1 MKQIFKQKVTMA
13 CILFMTIIITA
24 CSKGNSYHFETPKD
38 ALKACESELNNLS
51 RKKKFDIKELTEITN
66 RWIALQDSSIHC
78 IATTVNTDDYAPVI
92 NSFFKVSD
100 SIRSQITS
108 LAYSLPRT
116 MNDVIYLRVNIT
128 YGRESIEEN
137 EDYEKALDFYESLDK
152 NNIIDSPEEAMKAY
166 QELFKRIDQVKKEN
180 DLLEYIK
187 EEDRCFRSLLKHQA
201 SVKPEIVEEISEET
215 ENFFNKLQYAVSKQ
229 NEAQNKRLLA
239 FLNIRINRRMIQY
252 AEAYVSDIEKG
263 VKITDESRETYRWAI
278 LQPYMTIDKYMAAYL
293 NKEQKESLME
303 IGRKLPEYLS
313 YIDELQTQIT
323 KKDKEKLTERIKNVL
338 LSMTI
343 KQSI

>member
-1 MKQIFKQKVTMA
+1 MKQIFKQKMTMT

-24 CSKGNSYHFETPKD
+24 CSNGNNYHFETPKD
-38 ALKACESELNNLS
+38 ALKACESELNNLF
-51 RKKKFDIKELTEITN
+51 RKKKVDIKELTEITN

-100 SIRSQITS
+100 SIRSQITA

-128 YGRESIEEN
+128 DGRENIEEN

-215 ENFFNKLQYAVSKQ
+215 EDFFNKLQYAVSKQ

-293 NKEQKESLME
+293 SRKQKESLME

-323 KKDKEKLTERIKNVL
+323 KKDKEKLTERIKDVL